1 MPAIEL
7 YNSESLDELNSWTMD
22 QFDRF
27 PDSLPTM
34 KIWEHAESVRV
45 MPPGTPKP
53 GPFEIR
59 NFVPYWIEPHENMSP
74 FSPVEHE
81 VILKGAQI
89 TFTGGLMEPFLLYYM
104 GYDPS
109 DIIFI
114 SGTEELLKR
123 WASRRLEPAINSYGY
138 RDIIRPVAE
147 TANSRRKGDN
157 VLSKEYLG
165 CRMDMTSAQSAPGM
179 RASDKR
185 IMGRDEIDSAPGAL
199 TTGEGNWIQVSWVRT
214 NSWEGR
220 RKILDGST
228 PAGTYEESQIWQL
241 FKQYDQRRYLIP
253 CPHCGKMQT
262 LETERLQPVYQDGEL
277 IDAVML
283 CEFCKDPI
291 RNYHKTTFLSQE
303 AGAHWAP
310 YADIN
315 NKRGKSRQ
323 ISSLYSPVGLLS
335 WRGYYAEYIKAQ
347 NTPDGMRSF
356 VNLYEGLPFRDAGTR
371 PKMTSETIAELRGT
385 YRQGVVPKR
394 VLFLTMAVDVQRG
407 SANDPQNPP
416 RLEFEVMGTGA
427 GYRTYSIDY
436 GVFVGEVHDAHSGAW
451 KQLRDWAH
459 KTGLIYRDIDGQE
472 FPVYTAFYDSGYK
485 PNMDSDPGQI
495 NTVYQFTS
503 SFPYGHYPSKGMPK
517 IKRKSGEDVDEF
529 SISSGYRRYR
539 VKRLDNGIMLYE
551 INTNLYKSRV
561 YSSLNI
567 KRRHDTDIQPPGF
580 CEFPID
586 YGDKYFH
593 GLTIEE
599 KRSDGTFYTP
609 KNARNEPLDCRV
621 MNLCA
626 ADMWLDARR
635 LELREQAH
643 RAGASGEEI
652 DKIDIKTV
660 IDILKRQRG
669 LTESDQGQE
678 YMK

>member
-1 MPAIEL
+1 MAEIQL
-7 YNSESLDELNSWTMD
+7 YSEEILSDLERYFSD
-22 QFDRF
+22 QISRF
-27 PDSLPTM
+27 PDSLPTK

-45 MPPGTPKP
+45 MPPGSPRP
-53 GPFEIR
+53 GPFDVG
-59 NFVPYWIEPHENMSP
+59 FTPYWYEVLDNMSP
-74 FSPVEHE
+74 FSAVEHE
-81 VILKGAQI
+81 VTLKGAQI
-89 TFTGGLMEPFLLYYM
+89 GFTGAVLEPFLLYYM

-147 TANSRRKGDN
+147 TSNTRRKGDN
-157 VLSKEYLG
+157 ILSKEYLG

-199 TTGEGNWIQVSWVRT
+199 TTGEGNWLQVSWART
-214 NSWEGR
+214 NSWESR

-228 PAGTYEESQIWQL
+228 PAGTHEESQIWQL
-241 FKQYDQRRYLIP
+241 FRQYDQRRYMIP
-253 CPHCGKMQT
+253 CPHCGKFQT
-262 LETERLQPVYQDGEL
+262 LETDRLQPIYQDGEL

-283 CEFCKDPI
+283 CEHCKDPI
-291 RNYHKTTFLSQE
+291 FNYQKTGFLSRE
-303 AGAHWAP
+303 SGAHWAP
-310 YADIN
+310 MVDIN
-315 NKRGKSRQ
+315 NRRGKSRQ

-335 WRGYYAEYIKAQ
+335 WRGFYSEYIKAQ

-356 VNLYEGLPFRDAGTR
+356 TNLYDGLPFRDAGTR
-371 PKMTSETIAELRGT
+371 PKMTSETLSSIRGSN
-385 YRQGVVPKR
+385 RQGVVPKG

-407 SANDPQNPP
+407 SDSDKNNPQ
-416 RLEFEVMGTGA
+416 RLEYEVMGTGA

-436 GVFVGEVHDAHSGAW
+436 GSFLGEIQDAHSGAW
-451 KQLRDWAH
+451 EQLNNWAN
-459 KTGLIYRDIDGQE
+459 KTGMIYRSIDGQE
-472 FPVYTAFYDSGYK
+472 FPVQVVFIDSGYK
-485 PNMDSDPGQI
+485 PNSDDDPGQI
-495 NTVYQFTS
+495 NTVYQFAS
-503 SFPYGHYPSKGMPK
+503 RFPFGFYPSKGMAT
-517 IKRKSGEDVDEF
+517 IRKKSKEDVDEF
-529 SISSGYRRYR
+529 AGNSGFRRYLI
-539 VKRLDNGIMLYE
+539 KRLDNGIMLYE
-551 INTNLYKSRV
+551 INTNLYKNRV

-567 KRRHDTDIQPPGF
+567 KRRLDSDIQPPGF

-586 YGDKYFH
+586 YPDTYFH

-609 KNARNEPLDCRV
+609 RNARNEPLDLRV

-635 LELREQAH
+635 LDLREQA
-643 RAGASGEEI
+643 RAAHASAEDI

-660 IDILKRQRG
+660 IDLLKYQRG
-669 LTESDQGQE
+669 LTEKNQGQE
-678 YMK
+678 FLK